1 MPQRSGQGPSAKVEE
16 GVLAPGLP
24 YLKVGQGP
32 PLVTPTALTPDH
44 RNPTGM
50 MRRASLAW
58 TGPFAEHF
66 TVYVVSRKVGLEPGA
81 TMSDI
86 AGHYAAAIEDGIG
99 APVAL
104 YGSSTGGSVA
114 LQLAVDRPELVSR
127 LVLAS
132 AACRLSDAGRRL
144 QDEVARRVRDE
155 GLPSAWAHLA
165 SHLAPSP
172 LRRPVAAAMQLGLGR
187 LDGVDPSDLLAT
199 IAAEDQFDV
208 EARLGRV
215 TAPTIV
221 TGGSRDPWYSEGLF
235 RRTAGGVV
243 DGRAVV
249 FPGKG
254 HVYAS
259 GSRTALGLA
268 LGFLLG

>member
-1 MPQRSGQGPSAKVEE
+1 MRLRSGRGPSTKVDE

-32 PLVTPTALTPDH
+32 PLLTCAALTPDH
-44 RNPTGM
+44 RNPTGI

-58 TGPFAEHF
+58 TAPFAEHF
-66 TVYVVSRKVGLEPGA
+66 TVHVVGRKVGLEPGT
-81 TMSDI
+81 TMADI
-86 AGHYAAAIEDGIG
+86 AGHYAIAIEEGIG
-99 APVAL
+99 APVSL
-104 YGSSTGGSVA
+104 YGSSTGGSVS
-114 LQLAVDRPELVSR
+114 LQLAVDRPELVTR

-144 QDEVARRVRDE
+144 QSEVARRARDD
-155 GLPSAWAHLA
+155 GLPSAWAHLT
-165 SHLAPSP
+165 SHLAPP
-172 LRRPVAAAMQLGLGR
+172 PARGPARAALKLGLGR
-187 LDGVDPSDLLAT
+187 LEGIDPSDLLAT

-221 TGGSRDPWYSEGLF
+221 TGGGRDPWYSEELF
-235 RRTAGGVV
+235 RRTADGVA

-254 HVYAS
+254 HVYGS
-259 GSRTALGLA
+259 GSKTALGVA

>member
-1 MPQRSGQGPSAKVEE
+1 MKVDE

-32 PLVTPTALTPDH
+32 PLVTCAALTPDH

-58 TGPFAEHF
+58 TAPFAEHF
-66 TVYVVSRKVGLEPGA
+66 TVYAVGRKVGLDPGT
-81 TMSDI
+81 TMADI
-86 AGHYAAAIEDGIG
+86 AGHYATAVEDGIG
-99 APVAL
+99 GPVSL

-114 LQLAVDRPELVSR
+114 LQLAVDRPELVTR

-144 QDEVARRVRDE
+144 QAEVARRAREE

-165 SHLAPSP
+165 SHMAPPP
-172 LRRPVAAAMQLGLGR
+172 LRGVVAAAMRLGIRR
-187 LDGVDPSDLLAT
+187 LDGIDPSDLLAT
-199 IAAEDQFDV
+199 IAAEDRFDV

-215 TAPTIV
+215 TAATLV
-221 TGGSRDPWYSEGLF
+221 TGGGRDAWYSEDLF
-235 RRTAGGVV
+235 RRTADGVV

-254 HVYAS
+254 HIYGS
-259 GSRTALGLA
+259 GSRTALGVA